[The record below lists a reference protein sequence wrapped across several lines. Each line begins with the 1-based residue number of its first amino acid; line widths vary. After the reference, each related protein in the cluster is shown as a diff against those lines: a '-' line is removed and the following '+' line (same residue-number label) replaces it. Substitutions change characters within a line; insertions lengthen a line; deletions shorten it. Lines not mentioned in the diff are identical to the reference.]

1 MKLLAALAG
10 LLLFFS
16 PPEFA
21 CKWTGTLEDKV
32 YVTLNLQE
40 QNCVFSFKLRH
51 PTQINTS
58 PSGTLTGISGI
69 FVEEPI
75 GNVKLVGK
83 ELRFSTQDEDGED
96 IKYALRLTGTNT
108 ADLAYADPPKEYT
121 VPKPWKLE
129 RGAPDKPQ
137 TELRRKR

>member
-1 MKLLAALAG
+1 MKLVASLAG
-10 LLLFFS
+10 LLLLFL
-16 PPEFA
+16 PPDFA
-21 CKWTGTLEDKV
+21 GKWTGTFEDKV
-32 YVTLNLQE
+32 FVTLNLQE
-40 QNCVFSFKLRH
+40 QNGVITGTLRH

-108 ADLAYADPPKEYT
+108 ADLAFADPPKEYIA
-121 VPKPWKLE
+121 PKPWKLE